1 MLIKT
6 NLRAKMI
13 TIGSNILC
21 LCIRTA
27 LNIMQCLHSKII
39 LGNIL
44 RNLHLR
50 TLSHQGLMHMPEH
63 TLCTKAHCP
72 MPLRLRRTTMTVI
85 PIRTLSVP
93 LQQKLLRLL
102 SSLLSH
108 DQVYSR
114 NPQFPPH
121 RLLANQAVE
130 DRCRLMQHLVPHLSQ
145 TWYRT
150 TVTVLSISQLSCTP
164 TICTINMHLILLHTT
179 TQDKGGRETTGGGPR
194 YRA

>member
-6 NLRAKMI
+6 NFRAKMI
-13 TIGSNILC
+13 RIGSNILC
-21 LCIRTA
+21 LLIRTA
-27 LNIMQCLHSKII
+27 VNNMQCLHSKIF
-39 LGNIL
+39 LSNIP
-44 RNLHLR
+44 RNLHLQI
-50 TLSHQGLMHMPEH
+50 LSHQGLLHMPGH

-72 MPLRLRRTTMTVI
+72 MPLRRTTMTVI
-85 PIRTLSVP
+85 PIRTLSVL
-93 LQQKLLRLL
+93 LQHKLLRPL
-102 SSLLSH
+102 SSQLSH

-114 NPQFPPH
+114 NQQFTPH

-130 DRCRLMQHLVPHLSQ
+130 DRYRLMQYLLPHLSQ

-150 TVTVLSISQLSCTP
+150 TVTVISISQLTCTP
-164 TICTINMHLILLHTT
+164 TICTINMHLILLHLT